1 MTNTLKIAVIDIIG
15 IPYDGTTVFNQGLGG
30 SESAVT
36 LMSRELASLGHQITV
51 FNNCNT
57 DHAKPG
63 IYDQVKYRP
72 LTDLA
77 LPEIDNQFDIVV
89 SSRTVIPFVHPNDY
103 ARLGDN
109 RAWPYQSMNL
119 YDRILASAKMRIL
132 WMHDTFC
139 LGDLLIE
146 ELAVADRITDIFT
159 LTDWH
164 TTYIT
169 NCDHGRRRNFEVLK
183 RKIFITRNGANSYI
197 PEVDIAAKD
206 PNLYV
211 YNASVT
217 KGMIPLVKHIWP
229 RVKQLIPQA
238 QLKIIGGYYRF
249 SQNDEPDQQEKDW
262 RIMANDPINTQLGIE
277 FTGVIPQKD
286 IAGILAKSSFMIYPC
301 AFPETFGISTLESL
315 LYNTPSI
322 TCRFGGLEEVALDGA
337 CYLIDYAVE
346 PNGLFPNID
355 TPSQINKFVDVVV
368 AAHHNR
374 YLHQQKQYYCNIVKP
389 YAGWNTVALQWH
401 QHFLHKT
408 GNYLPVEQYRAVSKI
423 NQAVHKI
430 WNRRTNN
437 IVELSNY
444 KPNVE
449 QEIVIISPFYNCAQY
464 IERCIDSVAAQ
475 DYFNYHHIL
484 IDDCS
489 TDGTFEKAQQKI
501 VNLPQNLVTKF
512 TLIKNVERV
521 GAVKNQISAIKKIIN
536 KEAIIMLLDGDDSLV
551 NDNTIFSYYNGV
563 YDGTTEFTYG
573 SCWSMVDNIPLISQ
587 PYPASVRENKT
598 YRQHHFNWILPY
610 THLRTFKRFL
620 LNAIDESQFK
630 DADGNWYKAGGDGSV
645 FYAFIEQADSNK
657 IKCLQQIV
665 YNYND
670 INPLNDY
677 KVNGEEQNRT
687 ARDIIGKNMTKK
699 LEKYSVI
706 IPTMWRANEILIP
719 FLYKLCACESV
730 GEILVVNND
739 VSKTPDLA
747 YDPKIKLFNFDSN
760 IFVNP
765 AWNFG
770 VTISQFDRL
779 CIANDDIS
787 FDTRV
792 FEVLQDKLL
801 ESAGVFGLCP
811 GDPIFNQTPVTTKTI
826 DIIPWQGQNTHGFGC
841 LMFINK
847 LSWDKIPVGLD
858 IYYGDNYIF
867 DIQLERGKT
876 NYLIT
881 NMDFYTPFASTTKDT
896 TITNGVLE
904 KESAIY
910 QEVKN
915 NMQGSKTLQNEFLE
929 AVNTPS
935 DINEH
940 LPVLLNL
947 ANECQ
952 TVVEFGV
959 RTGMS
964 TRALL
969 VSNCRL
975 RSYDLILDPTVVSLF
990 DLAKKS
996 GKDVDYIQA
1005 NSLEIDIDPVDMLFI
1020 DTDHH
1025 YAQLSKE
1032 LNKHSNKVKKYIAFH
1047 DTYTYGLKSSPDDNK
1062 GLLGA
1067 ILEFMSM
1074 NPEWRVKHYADNNN
1088 GFMVIER
1095 VEKEIVTLT
1104 VPEPVVNTAPKKRI
1118 LIAIPT
1124 ARNIEPDTFKSI
1136 YDLIIPDGY
1145 VVDFQYFFGYNI
1157 DQIRNLISDWIVNG
1171 YDYLFSV
1178 DSDISFNPDTLEK
1191 LLKHDVDV
1199 VSGLY
1204 IQRKPGLHILE
1215 LYEHNGH
1222 GGVSNIP
1229 YEKIKGR
1236 GLVEIAS
1243 CGFGCVLVKS
1253 QVMKAIGY
1261 PQFKYHSAIN
1271 HANTVSEDV
1280 DFCRKALD
1288 KGFRLW
1294 ADTTIQCRHT
1304 GSFTFQVDN
1313 NIPAIED
1320 LKKKD
1325 NDFTDR
1331 LRELGNQRLL
1341 PKETVDYLTLLR
1353 DNGVVPKVIYDI
1365 GACVLHWTNEAEKI
1379 WPNSEYVMFEA
1390 MAETEFLYKERGF
1403 KYNLGPLSDVS
1414 GKTVD
1419 FYQNTYHPGGNS
1431 YYIENPLVN
1440 PQAPDY
1446 FNESHKRQMITAALD
1461 DVVKQRGFPLPDFIK
1476 MDVQGAEL
1484 DILRGATETLKSV
1497 KHVILELQSVEYN
1510 TGAPQR
1516 EEVIAYMSDLGFE
1529 FISQF
1534 TNAGPDGDYHFMRRM

>member
-1 MTNTLKIAVIDIIG
+1 MFNNSLNIAIIDIIG

-36 LMSRELASLGHQITV
+36 LMSRELVALGHSVTV

-57 DHAKPG
+57 DHARPG
-63 IYDQVKYRP
+63 TYENVVYRS
-72 LTDLA
+72 LADLA
-77 LPEIDNQFDIVV
+77 LPEIDAQFNVV
-89 SSRTVIPFVHPNDY
+89 ISSRTVIPFVHPNDY

-109 RAWPYQSMNL
+109 RAWAYQAMNL
-119 YDRILASAKMRIL
+119 YDRILAPASLRIL

-146 ELAVADRITDIFT
+146 ELAVSNRITDIFT

-229 RVKQLIPQA
+229 RVKQQIPQA

-249 SQNDEPDQQEKDW
+249 SQNEEPDQQEKDW
-262 RIMANDPINTQLGIE
+262 RIMANDPVNARLGIE

-301 AFPETFGISTLESL
+301 SFPETFGISTLESL

-322 TCRFGGLEEVALDGA
+322 TCRFGGLEEVALEGA

-346 PNGLFPNID
+346 PNSLFPNID
-355 TPSQINKFVDVVV
+355 TPSQIDRFVDVVV

-401 QHFLHKT
+401 QHLLHKT
-408 GNYLPVEQYRAVSKI
+408 EKYLSVDQYRQVDKI
-423 NQAVHKI
+423 NKAVHKI
-430 WNRRTNN
+430 WNRRTHNT
-437 IVELSNY
+437 VELVNY
-444 KPNVE
+444 KSNVE
-449 QEIVIISPFYNCAQY
+449 QEIVIVSPFYNCAQY
-464 IERCIDSVAAQ
+464 ISRCIESVAAQ

-489 TDGTFEKAQQKI
+489 TDETYETAKATI
-501 VNLPQNLVTKF
+501 NALPQNLISKF
-512 TLIKNVERV
+512 TLIKNAERV
-521 GAVKNQISAIKKIIN
+521 GAVKNQISTIKKIIN
-536 KEAIIMLLDGDDSLV
+536 RDAIIMLLDGDDSLV
-551 NDNTIFSYYNGV
+551 NDNTIFNYYNNV
-563 YDGTTEFTYG
+563 YDGTTEFAYG

-587 PYPASVRENKT
+587 PYPESVKKNKS

-620 LNAIDESQFK
+620 LNSIDESQFK
-630 DADGNWYKAGGDGSV
+630 DANGEWYRAGGDGAV
-645 FYAFIEQADSNK
+645 FYAFLEEADPNK
-657 IKCLQQIV
+657 VKCLQQIV

-687 ARDIIGKNMTKK
+687 ARAIIGKNMSKT

-706 IPTMWRANEILIP
+706 IPTMWRANEVLIP

-730 GEILVVNND
+730 GEIIIVNND
-739 VSKTPDLA
+739 VSKTPNLE
-747 YDPKIKLFNFDSN
+747 YNSKLKLFNFDTN
-760 IFVNP
+760 IYVNP

-787 FDTRV
+787 FDTQV
-792 FEVLQDKLL
+792 FDILQDQLS
-801 ESAGVFGLCP
+801 ESNGVFGLCP
-811 GDPIFNQTPVTTKTI
+811 GDPIFNQPPVTTKTI
-826 DIIPWQGQNTHGFGC
+826 DIIPWTGQNTHGFGC
-841 LMFINK
+841 LMFVHK
-847 LSWDKIPVGLD
+847 KSWYKIPVGLD

-867 DIQLERGKT
+867 DKQLASGKT

-881 NMDFYTPFASTTKDT
+881 NMDFYTPFASTTKDPS
-896 TITNGVLE
+896 ITKSFLE
-904 KESAIY
+904 KESLLY
-910 QEVKN
+910 QEIRN
-915 NMQGSKTLQNEFLE
+915 NMEKLVTDNPINNQQLTTIANLVDDKKHIDVLE
-929 AVNTPS
+929 TTK
-935 DINEH
+935 DT
-940 LPVLLNL
+940 
-947 ANECQ
+947 
-952 TVVEFGV
+952 TV
-959 RTGMS
+959 
-964 TRALL
+964 
-969 VSNCRL
+969 
-975 RSYDLILDPTVVSLF
+975 
-990 DLAKKS
+990 
-996 GKDVDYIQA
+996 
-1005 NSLEIDIDPVDMLFI
+1005 
-1020 DTDHH
+1020 
-1025 YAQLSKE
+1025 
-1032 LNKHSNKVKKYIAFH
+1032 
-1047 DTYTYGLKSSPDDNK
+1047 
-1062 GLLGA
+1062 
-1067 ILEFMSM
+1067 
-1074 NPEWRVKHYADNNN
+1074 
-1088 GFMVIER
+1088 
-1095 VEKEIVTLT
+1095 
-1104 VPEPVVNTAPKKRI
+1104 KKRI

-1124 ARNIEPDTFKSI
+1124 ARNIEPETFKSI
-1136 YDLIIPDGY
+1136 YDLKIPDGY
-1145 VVDFQYFFGYNI
+1145 DVNFQYFFGYNI
-1157 DQIRNLISDWIVNG
+1157 DQIRNLIADWVVKG

-1178 DSDISFNPDTLEK
+1178 DSDISFDSDTLEK
-1191 LLKHDVDV
+1191 LLNHNVDV

-1204 IQRKPGLHILE
+1204 IQRKPGQHVLE
-1215 LYEHNGH
+1215 VYEHNGY

-1229 YEKIKGR
+1229 YGKIKDR

-1243 CGFGCVLVKS
+1243 CGFGCVLVKA
-1253 QVMKAIGY
+1253 QVVKSIGY
-1261 PQFKYHSAIN
+1261 PQFEYHSAID
-1271 HANTVSEDV
+1271 HTNTVSEDV
-1280 DFCRKALD
+1280 DFCRKALE
-1288 KGFRLW
+1288 KGFRIW

-1304 GSFTFQVDN
+1304 GSFTFNIDN
-1313 NIPAIED
+1313 TIPALD
-1320 LKKKD
+1320 DSKKKD
-1325 NDFTDR
+1325 NDFSDR

-1341 PKETVDYLTLLR
+1341 PKATVDYLTLLR
-1353 DNGVVPKVIYDI
+1353 DNNVSPKVIYDI

-1379 WPNSEYVMFEA
+1379 WPNAEYVMFEA
-1390 MAETEFLYKERGF
+1390 MKETEFLYKERGF
-1403 KYNLGPLSDVS
+1403 KYNVGPLSDVS
-1414 GKTVD
+1414 GKLID

-1440 PQAPDY
+1440 PEAPEY
-1446 FNESHKRQMITAALD
+1446 FNESHKRQLVTVALD
-1461 DVVKQRGFPLPDFIK
+1461 DVVKDRGFPLPDFIK

-1484 DILRGATETLKSV
+1484 DILKGATETLKSV
-1497 KHVILELQSVEYN
+1497 THVILELQCVEYN

-1516 EEVIAYMSDLGFE
+1516 DEVIAYMSDLGFE
-1529 FISQF
+1529 LICQF
-1534 TNAGPDGDYHFMRRM
+1534 TNAGPDGDYHFMRRL